1 MSPMAISWIVFGCVF
16 GAALLGMFLRSVVPE
31 NHLSADSK
39 DVVKLGMGLIGTMSA
54 LVLALLIASAKSSHD
69 TQNGE
74 VIQMSAD
81 FIQLDRV
88 LAHYGPE
95 TREARAM
102 LRDVVARGF
111 GATGGLNNYRPESL
125 DTAAVKAGADNFYE
139 KIQQLAPVGETQ
151 RALHAQAM
159 AIGAELGR
167 TRALLLE
174 QTGGSVPM
182 PFLIVMVFWFTMI
195 FLTFGLFAPSNTTVV
210 SVLLVCALSV
220 AGAIFLILELDR
232 PFEGLIR
239 ISDAPLRD
247 ALLRL
252 RQQAP

>member
-1 MSPMAISWIVFGCVF
+1 MIISWIVFGCVF
-16 GAALLGMFLRSVVPE
+16 GGAMLGMFLRTVVPAH
-31 NHLSADSK
+31 HLSAESK
-39 DVVKLGMGLIGTMSA
+39 DVVKLGMGLIATMSA

-95 TREARAM
+95 TKDARGL
-102 LRDVVARGF
+102 LRLTVARGL
-111 GATGGLNNYRPESL
+111 GTAKDLSDHRPTIL
-125 DTAAVKAGADNFYE
+125 DTAEVKASADSFFE
-139 KIQQLAPVGETQ
+139 RIQQLTPVNDAQ

-159 AIGAELGR
+159 QIGAELGR
-167 TRALLLE
+167 TRSLLLE
-174 QTGGSVPM
+174 QTGGTIPM
-182 PFLIVMVFWFTMI
+182 PFLIVLVFWFTMI
-195 FLTFGLFAPSNTTVV
+195 FIGFGLFAPSNSTVI

-232 PFEGLIR
+232 PFEGLIK
-239 ISDAPLRD
+239 ISEAPLRD
-247 ALLRL
+247 ALAHLG
-252 RQQAP
+252 Q

>member
-16 GAALLGMFLRSVVPE
+16 GGAMLGMLLRSVVPE
-31 NHLSADSK
+31 HHLSADSK
-39 DVVKLGMGLIGTMSA
+39 EVVKLGMGLIATMSA

-95 TREARAM
+95 TKEARAM
-102 LRDVVARGF
+102 LRDAVARGL
-111 GATGGLNNYRPESL
+111 GTANNLNSYRPESL
-125 DTAAVKAGADNFYE
+125 DSATLKAGADNVYE
-139 KIQQLAPVGETQ
+139 KIQQLTPANETQ

-159 AIGAELGR
+159 QIGAEVGR
-167 TRALLLE
+167 MRALLLE
-174 QTGGSVPM
+174 QTGGSIPM
-182 PFLIVMVFWFTMI
+182 PFLVVLVFWFTMI

-210 SVLLVCALSV
+210 SVLLVCSLSV

-232 PFEGLIR
+232 PFEGLIQ
-239 ISDAPLRD
+239 ISEAPLRD
-247 ALLRL
+247 ALSRL
-252 RQQAP
+252 QQAP